1 MNSSIQHLKNNEVAG
16 NPFNLTI
23 EFGEMLPK
31 EGVKSLPDYK
41 VMAFLR
47 LLTDYQQ
54 KMDFG

>member
-1 MNSSIQHLKNNEVAG
+1 MNSSIQHLKNNEAAG
-16 NPFNLTI
+16 DPFGLAI

-47 LLTDYQQ
+47 LLSDY
-54 KMDFG
+54 